1 MKRVLFTLLSYCFVL
16 VGWAQTPAFDFTA
29 VNSDG
34 VTLYYKITS
43 EANREVELAQDDAGN
58 AYKTITRMV
67 IPDKVKNAA
76 DHNKEYTVVDVGF
89 SLAWRPNLEE
99 ITFPN
104 TLKHLDEWQP
114 LIQAGVKRLTL
125 PASCERYQAYIFHTQ
140 DKLEEVYLLR
150 ETPPVSSAGFQAFGM
165 LNPAVFKGAY
175 VPIDCSSA
183 YKANP
188 LWKTEPYD
196 EHYHKFPLIYR
207 EQVTIGSTG
216 YISFYLDTENFKV
229 PKDCYAY
236 IITGTKTGRTGYPD
250 AQITAYGEGSIIPQ
264 KTGFILEAPAGTLS
278 YEAAV
283 AVQATDPVA
292 DVTNSMMVGTRTGE
306 EFSGGNYK
314 YYVFANG
321 EKGLGFYHQ
330 GDRKGTSIKL
340 RAHQA
345 GLKLSTSGPAPA
357 KGFVFDFEEARRN
370 LTTGIRSIV
379 SQDKQQQGTIY
390 DLQGRRVTNPTRG
403 IYIVNGKKQ
412 IFN

>member
-1 MKRVLFTLLSYCFVL
+1 MKRFLLLYLGCLFAIV
-16 VGWAQTPAFDFTA
+16 VKAQNYDFTA
-29 VNSDG
+29 VNDDG
-34 VTLYYKITS
+34 VTLYYKITD
-43 EANREVELAQDDAGN
+43 EADREVYLGTSTAGN
-58 AYKTITRMV
+58 AYSGLTRVV
-67 IPDKVKNAA
+67 IPDRVKNAA
-76 DHNKEYTVVDVGF
+76 DHNKEYTVVDVAS
-89 SLAWRPNLEE
+89 SLSGYHDLEE
-99 ITFPN
+99 IILPN
-104 TLKHLDEWQP
+104 TLKHLNNWQP
-114 LIQAGVKRLTL
+114 FNSVGVKRWIL
-125 PASCERYQAYIFHTQ
+125 PASCESYNAYIFHMQ

-150 ETPPVSSAGFQAFGM
+150 ETPPTPTISFQPFGM

-188 LWKTEPYD
+188 FWKADPYD
-196 EHYHKFPLIYR
+196 EHYHNFPLIYR

-357 KGFVFDFEEARRN
+357 KGFVLDFEEARRN

-379 SQDKQQQGTIY
+379 SQDKQQQETIY

>member
-1 MKRVLFTLLSYCFVL
+1 MKRFLLLYLGCLFAIV
-16 VGWAQTPAFDFTA
+16 VKAQNYDFTA
-29 VNSDG
+29 VNDDG
-34 VTLYYKITS
+34 VTLYYKITD
-43 EANREVELAQDDAGN
+43 EANREVELAQNDAWN
-58 AYKTITRMV
+58 AYSTITRMV
-67 IPDKVKNAA
+67 IPDKVKNVA
-76 DHNKEYTVVDVGF
+76 DHNKEYTVVDVNR
-89 SLAWRPNLEE
+89 SLSVHSNLEE
-99 ITFPN
+99 IFLPN
-104 TLKHLDEWQP
+104 TLKHLDAWQP
-114 LIQAGVKRLTL
+114 FNSVSVKRWVL
-125 PASCERYQAYIFHTQ
+125 PASCERYQAYIFHIQ

-150 ETPPVSSAGFQAFGM
+150 ETPPVSPAGFQAFGM

-188 LWKTEPYD
+188 LWKTDPYD
-196 EHYHKFPLIYR
+196 EHYHNFPLIYR

-357 KGFVFDFEEARRN
+357 KGFVLDFEEARRN

-379 SQDKQQQGTIY
+379 SQDKQQQETIY